1 MLMHSSIDQFGFY
14 TVGNLK
20 FYSKFDAAEVSARSG
35 QPLHWHFNDDVF
47 SRYDWTK
54 EPIQSLTEIYK
65 QRAQQLREK
74 YDYLVLWYSS
84 GSDSDNI
91 LRSFVDNNI
100 QLDEVASYTNLE
112 ATGDRNDWLNG
123 EIYNVAGPRI
133 QKIKETSQP
142 WLKHTIIDLSKII
155 MDFFNNKV
163 NKFDWIYNINSY
175 LSPNNIIRTNIVEYH
190 PDWLRLM
197 DQGKRV
203 GFIWG
208 VEKPKIVG
216 INGKFST
223 MFMDIIDGAV
233 TPHLQFNPRPGL
245 FHELFYWAPDCPEM
259 VIKQCH
265 VIKKFLKTVAADSP
279 LLTDKGSSRYSVI
292 TIQGKIKYL
301 TTNGTNQLIYPGW
314 EPAPFQVKPQSL
326 VFSPRDEWF
335 FSLPDSD
342 IAKHNWKQGIEYFWL
357 NTPKQFKNDPNVMS
371 RGFKTIN
378 SQIYDIGT

>member
-1 MLMHSSIDQFGFY
+1 
-14 TVGNLK
+14 
-20 FYSKFDAAEVSARSG
+20 
-35 QPLHWHFNDDVF
+35 
-47 SRYDWTK
+47 
-54 EPIQSLTEIYK
+54 
-65 QRAQQLREK
+65 
-74 YDYLVLWYSS
+74 
-84 GSDSDNI
+84 
-91 LRSFVDNNI
+91 
-100 QLDEVASYTNLE
+100 
-112 ATGDRNDWLNG
+112 
-123 EIYNVAGPRI
+123 
-133 QKIKETSQP
+133 
-142 WLKHTIIDLSKII
+142 

>member
-35 QPLHWHFNDDVF
+35 QPLRWHFNDDVF

-292 TIQGKIKYL
+292 TIQGRIKYL